1 MSEDFEGVTLEAT
14 VDSPKLDE
22 MAFELIKIG
31 WEKHNWHRSVIFN
44 APSSFDATQLA
55 EAAARQIMIMYRE
68 LAAAIDQDM
77 EDDEEEA

>member
-1 MSEDFEGVTLEAT
+1 MTEDFEGVALEAT

-31 WEKHNWHRSVIFN
+31 WQNHDWARIVS
-44 APSSFDATQLA
+44 APNSLDVTLLA
-55 EAAARQIMIMYRE
+55 EAAAKQVVIMYRE
-68 LAAAIDQDM
+68 LTAAIDQDM

>member
-1 MSEDFEGVTLEAT
+1 MSEDFEDVALEAT

-31 WEKHNWHRSVIFN
+31 WEKHDWSGTLS
-44 APSSFDATQLA
+44 APSSLDIELLA
-55 EAAARQIMIMYRE
+55 EAAAEQVMIMYRE
-68 LAAAIDQDM
+68 LTAAIDRDM